1 MLTLAALTRF
11 MSYGL
16 VSPLW
21 GAITP
26 KKLFAQDESP
36 LALTFFLIETQLVG
50 VLLGRFQATSW
61 RSMETCKFVKYV
73 NYGKKIKITG

>member
-16 VSPLW
+16 VWPLW

-26 KKLFAQDESP
+26 KQLFAQDESP
-36 LALTFFLIETQLVG
+36 LALTFFLIETRMVG
-50 VLLGRFQATSW
+50 VLLGRF
-61 RSMETCKFVKYV
+61 
-73 NYGKKIKITG
+73 